1 MLEEGAVYNLPVL
14 PLDGG
19 CSVAAARALFTPA
32 FVAACSA
39 LLHGTLLASCDCV
52 LDAGGT
58 DTHLHALLGLSLSTV
73 SPPKFAAGLVL
84 CPGNTLPLRLTFRGD
99 RALVQQAL
107 SAPPPL
113 SRLIAVVCCTR
124 SYFTPQLM
132 LQR

>member
-1 MLEEGAVYNLPVL
+1 M
-14 PLDGG
+14 
-19 CSVAAARALFTPA
+19 
-32 FVAACSA
+32 
-39 LLHGTLLASCDCV
+39 
-52 LDAGGT
+52 LDAVHT
-58 DTHLHALLGLSLSTV
+58 DTHLHALLGLPQYLLP
-73 SPPKFAAGLVL
+73 PPKFATGLVL